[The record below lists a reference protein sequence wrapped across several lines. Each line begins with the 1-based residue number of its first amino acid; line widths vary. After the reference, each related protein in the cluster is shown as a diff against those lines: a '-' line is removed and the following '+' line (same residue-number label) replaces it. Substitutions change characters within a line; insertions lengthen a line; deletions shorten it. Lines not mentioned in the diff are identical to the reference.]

1 MGAPLDHDL
10 PVAHAAFSPDGA
22 RIVTASADKTAR
34 LWDIKADPSNL
45 VSRARAAMPRCLTP
59 SQRKAYFLRP
69 EPPVW
74 CIEMGKWPYNSPEWK
89 QWLAD
94 RQAGKKPPLSAGL

>member
-10 PVAHAAFSPDGA
+10 PVAHAAFRPDGA

-45 VSRARAAMPRCLTP
+45 VSRARANIPRCLTP
-59 SQRKAYFLRP
+59 LQRKAYFLRP

-74 CIEMGKWPYNSPEWK
+74 CIGMGK
-89 QWLAD
+89 
-94 RQAGKKPPLSAGL
+94 